1 MRTASTSIPSRTALT
16 GGLLVSGL
24 ALTAALAQEPDIGI
38 APITQEEIDGEQ
50 VIQIPVPEAQQEMA
64 RLFGE
69 VERNLHAID
78 ALLYDAG
85 AGDTS
90 ALAGVAEAGLDRLL
104 RESVDTGRATLS
116 AIDRILELAAQEG
129 T

>member
-1 MRTASTSIPSRTALT
+1 MSTRATATALASAF
-16 GGLLVSGL
+16 LGL
-24 ALTAALAQEPDIGI
+24 AAAAQEPEIGI
-38 APITQEEIDGEQ
+38 APITQEEIDGGTVLEL
-50 VIQIPVPEAQQEMA
+50 PGADPQQEMV

-69 VERNLHAID
+69 VERNLYAID

-90 ALAGVAEAGLDRLL
+90 ALEGVAEAGIDRLL
-104 RESVDTGRATLS
+104 RRSLDTGRDTLG
-116 AIDRILELAAQEG
+116 AMDRILELALQGG

>member
-1 MRTASTSIPSRTALT
+1 MQATATLPTPALA
-16 GGLLVSGL
+16 GGLLVSAL
-24 ALTAALAQEPDIGI
+24 ALCATPAQEPDIGI
-38 APITQEEIDGEQ
+38 TPITQEEIDGGS
-50 VIQIPVPEAQQEMA
+50 VVQIPVPDTQQEMA

-69 VERNLHAID
+69 VERNLYAID

-90 ALAGVAEAGLDRLL
+90 ALAGISEAGIDRLL
-104 RESVDTGRATLS
+104 RDSVDTGRDTLG
-116 AIDRILELAAQEG
+116 AIDRILELAAQGG